1 MASSVNLNSSPEPN
15 MQRVVFKINPHRV
28 VIHRDPETM
37 KILSLISK
45 RQYHGL
51 TPVVVFFMVNNEN
64 VLLGR
69 GHRSWVLEQ
78 LSVHVYPMVISKVR
92 FRNTTDSI
100 VNLLTEA
107 YERFYASLPE
117 DLKEELP
124 EFFKDLENFASRPEG
139 RSLLPS
145 VLLVRCNGK
154 DFTVDHVDLKIT
166 RPVRL
171 FKKIDEVFFN
181 FVISSVVGGEFNVKN
196 PAIYTAQSHFVIPPL
211 ILSKNDKLQLIT
223 AKKSIVEDSLGGKI
237 SVSVNQSG
245 NGNVFAYHEVPYDK
259 RPIKSILMYPY
270 GDGAGPIVLFS
281 SGYQIQEIEIE
292 EQDDRV
298 VLRILQRGSRY
309 SDEPVGLEICYAVKE
324 PIRVRELAK
333 YNVVRDEAD
342 NQNQAVEAS
351 LSSHN
356 PFWVED
362 LRVTDMR
369 ASPPIVQLRYPD
381 EQALYVLGKAVHS
394 LLFNL
399 SD

>member
-15 MQRVVFKINPHRV
+15 MQPLVFKIDPHRV
-28 VIHRDPETM
+28 VIHRDPEAM
-37 KILSLISK
+37 EILRLISE

-51 TPVVVFFMVNNEN
+51 TPVVLFFMVNNEN

-145 VLLVRCNGK
+145 VLLVRCNEK

-211 ILSKNDKLQLIT
+211 VLSKNDKLQLIP
-223 AKKSIVEDSLGGKI
+223 AKRSILEDSVGGKI
-237 SVSVNQSG
+237 SVSVSQHG
-245 NGNVFAYHEVPYDK
+245 TGNVYAYHEVPYDK
-259 RPIKSILMYPY
+259 RPIKSIVMYPN
-270 GDGAGPIVLFS
+270 GDGVSPIVLFS
-281 SGYQIQEIEIE
+281 SGYQIEEMAIE

-309 SDEPVGLEICYAVKE
+309 SDEPIGLEIFYAVKE
-324 PIRVRELAK
+324 PIRVRELSK
-333 YNVVRDEAD
+333 YNVVEEGAN
-342 NQNQAVEAS
+342 NQIQRVEAS
-351 LSSHN
+351 FARHDSY
-356 PFWVED
+356 WVENV
-362 LRVTDMR
+362 RITDMR